1 MGGGM
6 GGGMSAMGAGGGDD
20 DALARAIAAS
30 YEEARPAHRQ
40 PGYDEDAMLAAALE
54 ASKNEH

>member
-6 GGGMSAMGAGGGDD
+6 AAMGGGHGGGDD

-54 ASKNEH
+54 ASKADH